1 MKVLV
6 VDDSRVAR
14 RIVAKHLQA
23 TPAYEAAEVLE
34 APSGE
39 AGLTLFDASIDIVIS
54 DWNMP
59 GISGLQFI
67 QKLREQEKSW
77 LNAETKGVPV
87 VMITTEGT
95 IDKVMEALDA
105 GVNEYVIKPFT
116 IDTLIA
122 ALDRV
127 TQV

>member
-14 RIVAKHLQA
+14 RIVTKHLQA

-39 AGLTLFDASIDIVIS
+39 EGLALFDTSIDVVIS

-59 GISGLQFI
+59 GISGLQFV
-67 QKLREQEKSW
+67 QQLREREKSW
-77 LNAETKGVPV
+77 ERSEAEAVPV

-95 IDKVMEALDA
+95 IDKVMEALDS
-105 GVNEYVIKPFT
+105 GVKEYVIKPFT
-116 IDTLIA
+116 ADTLIA
-122 ALDRV
+122 ALNRV
-127 TQV
+127 MD

>member
-14 RIVAKHLQA
+14 RIVIKHLQA

-39 AGLTLFDASIDIVIS
+39 EGLALFDTSIDVVIS

-59 GISGLQFI
+59 GISGLQFV
-67 QKLREQEKSW
+67 QQLREREKSW
-77 LNAETKGVPV
+77 DRSDAETVPV

-95 IDKVMEALDA
+95 IDKVMEALDS
-105 GVNEYVIKPFT
+105 GVKEYVIKPFT
-116 IDTLIA
+116 AETLIS
-122 ALDRV
+122 ALNRV
-127 TQV
+127 MD